1 MESSVVGGF
10 EHCFEKQ
17 LLMGGGISLTNV
29 LNNLFDISTSLL
41 IQINLRL
48 IDYCLWR

>member
-1 MESSVVGGF
+1 MEGVVRGF
-10 EHCFEKQ
+10 EHRFEKQ
-17 LLMGGGISLTNV
+17 LLMGGDISLTNV
-29 LNNLFDISTSLL
+29 LNNLFDISTSSS